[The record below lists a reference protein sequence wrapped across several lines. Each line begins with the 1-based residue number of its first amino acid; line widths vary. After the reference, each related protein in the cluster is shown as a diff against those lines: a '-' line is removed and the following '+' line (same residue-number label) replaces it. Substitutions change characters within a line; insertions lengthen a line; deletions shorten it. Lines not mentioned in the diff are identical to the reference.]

1 MAEPARSHALVVG
14 GTGMLRD
21 VVRFLARD
29 HDVTVVARDPA
40 KLEALVAKAPTI
52 YGAPVDYRKTR
63 AFESELKR
71 AVGERGPFS
80 LAVAWIHSDAPD
92 APMAA
97 AKRVQGRFFHVLGSE
112 VADPA
117 RPDPG
122 RRAAFDDLPDLEY
135 HEVVLG
141 FVRGDKGSR
150 WLTNEEIVRGV
161 LTALA
166 WAKPRTV
173 VGTVVP
179 WSAHP

>member
-1 MAEPARSHALVVG
+1 MAEETRSHVLVVG

-21 VVRFLARD
+21 VVRFLAKQ
-29 HDVTVVARDPA
+29 HDVTVVARDRA

-52 YGAPVDYRKTR
+52 YAAPVDYGKTR
-63 AFESELKR
+63 AFEKELKL
-71 AVGERGPFS
+71 AIEARGPFT
-80 LAVAWIHSDAPD
+80 LAVAWIHSDAPE
-92 APMAA
+92 AAMAA
-97 AKRVQGRFFHVLGSE
+97 AKHVQGRFFHVLGSE

-117 RPDPG
+117 TPDLG
-122 RRAAFDDLPDLEY
+122 RRAALEELPDLEY

-141 FVRGDKGSR
+141 FVRGERGSR

-161 LTALA
+161 LTSLA
-166 WAKPRTV
+166 WAKARTV

>member
-1 MAEPARSHALVVG
+1 MAEEPRSHVLVVG

-21 VVRFLARD
+21 VVRFLAKE
-29 HDVTVVARDPA
+29 HDVTVVARDRA

-52 YGAPVDYRKTR
+52 YAAPVDYRKTR
-63 AFESELKR
+63 AFEKELKL
-71 AVGERGPFS
+71 AVDARGPFGIC
-80 LAVAWIHSDAPD
+80 VAWIHSDAPE
-92 APMAA
+92 APLAA
-97 AKRVQGRFFHVLGSE
+97 ARHVQGRFFHVLGSE
-112 VADPA
+112 VGDPA
-117 RPDPG
+117 KPDPG
-122 RRAAFDDLPDLEY
+122 RRAAFDEFPDLKY

-141 FVRGDKGSR
+141 FVRGQQGSR

-179 WSAHP
+179 WTAHP